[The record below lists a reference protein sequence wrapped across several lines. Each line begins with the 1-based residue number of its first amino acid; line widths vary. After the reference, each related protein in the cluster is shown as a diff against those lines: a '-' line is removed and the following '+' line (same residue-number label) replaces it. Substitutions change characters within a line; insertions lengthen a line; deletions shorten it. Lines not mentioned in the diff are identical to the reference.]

1 MSEYRFALGTA
12 AATFVLLVIG
22 GLVHAT
28 GSSLACPD
36 WPLCYGQFFPPM
48 VGGVLFEHGHRL
60 AALTVVVLT
69 GVLAVR
75 VFRSRGRSGSRALAT
90 LALLL
95 LSVQAVLGGLTVL
108 YRLPLLVSTA
118 HLATSMAF
126 FSTVICLA
134 ARLRP
139 SSLPRLERRPRA
151 LVGLCVLLVYV
162 QIVLG
167 GFVRHTGAAMA
178 CSARIPLC
186 DGVFWPTGGPGQ
198 LNMLH
203 RYLGLA
209 LAALV
214 LLAAWRPARE
224 ALRNGHDFRATLA
237 LAAPLLV
244 LVQIGLGLLT
254 LATSVSIPV
263 VTVHLAT
270 GALLLADL
278 LALFLSLG
286 SPALDRD
293 ESSHHRVAGL
303 APAAG

>member
-12 AATFVLLVIG
+12 AATFVLIVVG

-48 VGGVLFEHGHRL
+48 VGGILFEHGHRL

-69 GVLAVR
+69 LVLAVR
-75 VFRSRGRSGSRALAT
+75 VFLRRREARALMA
-90 LALLL
+90 LALGLLL
-95 LSVQAVLGGLTVL
+95 LQAALGGLTVL
-108 YRLPLLVSTA
+108 YKLPLLVSAA

-126 FSTVICLA
+126 FSTVLWLA
-134 ARLRP
+134 GRLRP
-139 SSLPRLERRPRA
+139 RELPRLERRPRA
-151 LVGLCVLLVYV
+151 AVGLAALGTYL
-162 QIVLG
+162 QIVVG

-178 CSARIPLC
+178 CSSRIPLC
-186 DGVFWPTGGPGQ
+186 DGQFWPSGGPGQ

-214 LLAAWRPARE
+214 LAATFRPARE
-224 ALRNGHDFRATLA
+224 ALQRGHDTRASLA

-254 LATSVSIPV
+254 VATSVSISV

-278 LALFLSLG
+278 IALHLSLG
-286 SPALDRD
+286 APGGAADEATHDR
-293 ESSHHRVAGL
+293 VPGL